1 MDWLIILGSLFMS
14 TIWWIWRQRNILA
27 FGETYKGD
35 QCLLSKIC
43 RMVEDMRQAWYGADV
58 SYITSTID
66 GFLEQAGGG
75 RWQTWFSSYFLE
87 WGYRGTHQVFRQSSC
102 YWFHRVCWLH
112 RLIELEIKHKKFVTY
127 SCKQKC
133 CHQS

>member
-1 MDWLIILGSLFMS
+1 MS

-75 RWQTWFSSYFLE
+75 R
-87 WGYRGTHQVFRQSSC
+87 
-102 YWFHRVCWLH
+102 
-112 RLIELEIKHKKFVTY
+112 
-127 SCKQKC
+127 
-133 CHQS
+133 